1 MKITYIYHSCF
12 LVELDNCVF
21 LFDYFK
27 GKLPQFSKEKPLY
40 VFASHKHGDHFDH
53 KIFQLALEYPKIQFV
68 LSNDIKMNEKY
79 MERVGI
85 DKAVWDKILYVK
97 KNETY
102 QLGSHIS
109 LETLK
114 STDVGVAFIVI
125 IEDRCIYHA
134 GDLNWWTWN
143 GETNQEYEEMTNA
156 FQKEI
161 GRIENRHF
169 DVAFLPLDPRQEEKF
184 HLGFDYF
191 MKHTNTERAIP
202 MHYWEQPEIIDKL
215 IQMPEAKE
223 YQNRII
229 MLKMEGEQYE
239 F

>member
-12 LVELDNCVF
+12 LVEFDHCVL

-27 GKLPQFSKEKPLY
+27 GELPKISEEKTLY

-53 KIFQLALEYPKIQFV
+53 KIFQLALQYPNIQFI

-85 DKAVWDKILYVK
+85 EKAAWDKILYIK
-97 KNETY
+97 KNMTY
-102 QLGSHIS
+102 QLDDQITI
-109 LETLK
+109 ETLK
-114 STDVGVAFIVI
+114 STDVGVAFIVT
-125 IEDRCIYHA
+125 IEGRCIYHA

-143 GETNQEYEEMTNA
+143 GETNEEYEKMTNA

-169 DVAFLPLDPRQEEKF
+169 DVAFLPLDPRQEDKF
-184 HLGFDYF
+184 YLGFDYF
-191 MKHTNTERAIP
+191 MQHTRTDWAIP

-215 IQMPEAKE
+215 IQMPESKE
-223 YQNRII
+223 YRNRMIKLQELGFI
-229 MLKMEGEQYE
+229 KL
-239 F
+239 